1 MAGVAAVFAR
11 KGRTQ
16 TDTTT
21 RSFFEW
27 WDTGPFDDALEAER
41 LSAPDAEATRRG
53 LMLEDLGLDV
63 MVARCTPM
71 APQRRAELVARHWPR
86 RPPGDEVAR
95 RSAAFAAEM
104 LVNPRI
110 TPAARADVLRG
121 PLAGCVDAWERV
133 ADFDLIP
140 PSLEAAFLYHPHP
153 DVAIAALDSTATE
166 PAQWRAL
173 LFDWRPAVRL
183 WATRRLLEHP
193 SHARR
198 IGLVWRAGD
207 EACRVAVA
215 HHVAALLNLTALPGA
230 LPGALS
236 RRARWRLL
244 AALWIICR
252 HQEILRNLPGGM
264 LRVAANHP
272 SRRIAARAA
281 ALVTA
286 PEQ

>member
-1 MAGVAAVFAR
+1 MI
-11 KGRTQ
+11 
-16 TDTTT
+16 
-21 RSFFEW
+21 
-27 WDTGPFDDALEAER
+27 
-41 LSAPDAEATRRG
+41 
-53 LMLEDLGLDV
+53 EDLGLDV

-71 APQRRAELVARHWPR
+71 APRRRAEIVARHWPR
-86 RPPGDEVAR
+86 RPPGDDAAR
-95 RSAAFAAEM
+95 RSAALAAEM
-104 LVNPRI
+104 LVHPRI
-110 TPAARADVLRG
+110 TPAARADLLRG
-121 PLAGCVDAWERV
+121 PLAGCAEAWERV
-133 ADFDLIP
+133 ADFDLVP
-140 PSLEAAFLYHPHP
+140 PNLEAAFVYHPHP
-153 DVAIAALDSTATE
+153 DVAIAALEFTATK

-207 EACRVAVA
+207 EACRFAVA
-215 HHVAALLNLTALPGA
+215 HHVARLLNVTA

-244 AALWIICR
+244 AALRIHCR
-252 HQEILRNLPGGM
+252 NQEILRDLPGGM
-264 LRVAANHP
+264 LRVAARHP

-281 ALVTA
+281 ALLTA